1 VRTQDFR
8 SLPAAAQVDIRRK
21 AVQAV
26 LDGKTRS
33 EVAIIFGVTRKAV
46 EKWVAAYQAEGAK
59 ALLAN
64 PRGRPRGGSL
74 EPWQA
79 SQIVR
84 SITDRCPD
92 QVKLPFMLWTR
103 EAVAM
108 LIQKRFR
115 ISLSVWTT
123 GRYLAK
129 WGFTPQK
136 PVRRAYERNP
146 QEVARWMKERYPR
159 IKYRA
164 KAEGGTIFWG
174 DETGLR
180 SDHAF
185 GRTYAKKGQTPVVP
199 GTGQRFGC
207 NMISAITNKGHL
219 AFMVYKTKFNGGVL
233 INFMRRL
240 IKQQNDRKVFL
251 IIDSHPTH
259 RSGRVRRW
267 VVKNRRSLSVFYL
280 PGYSPELNPDEL
292 LNQDV
297 KANALGR
304 KRARDQK
311 ELIKNVRGFLCR
323 KQKRPE
329 KVRNYFLEKHVRYAA

>member
-1 VRTQDFR
+1 VRTKDFR
-8 SLPAAAQVDIRRK
+8 SLPPIAQEDLRRK

-26 LDGKTRS
+26 LDGTTRS
-33 EVAIIFGVTRKAV
+33 EAGKRYGVSRKAV
-46 EKWVAAYQAEGAK
+46 EKWVVAYEADGTK
-59 ALLAN
+59 ALRAN

-74 EPWQA
+74 HPWQS

-103 EAVAM
+103 EAVAL
-108 LIQKRFR
+108 LIKRRFG
-115 ISLSVWTT
+115 ISISIWTA

-146 QEVARWMKERYPR
+146 QEVERWMKERYPR

-164 KAEGGTIFWG
+164 KAEGATIFWG
-174 DETGLR
+174 DEMGLR

-185 GRTYAKKGQTPVVP
+185 GRTYAKRGQTPVVP

-219 AFMVYKTKFNGGVL
+219 VFMVFKAKFNSTVL

-240 IKQQNDRKVFL
+240 IQQNRKKVYL
-251 IIDSHPTH
+251 VIDSHPAH
-259 RSGRVRRW
+259 RSKRVLAW
-267 VVKNRRSLSVFYL
+267 VAKKRQFLSVFFL

-304 KRARDQK
+304 KRARDQR
-311 ELIKNVRGFLCR
+311 ELLTNIRGFLRR
-323 KQKRPE
+323 KQKHPRM
-329 KVRNYFLEKHVRYAA
+329 VRNYFREQHVRYAA

>member
-1 VRTQDFR
+1 MRTKDFR
-8 SLPAAAQVDIRRK
+8 SLPPSGQEDIRRK

-26 LDGKTRS
+26 LNGKTRS
-33 EVAIIFGVTRKAV
+33 EAAKIFCITRKAV
-46 EKWVAAYQAEGAK
+46 EKWVTAYQAKGAK
-59 ALLAN
+59 ALRAN

-74 EPWQA
+74 EPWQS

-103 EAVAM
+103 EAVAL
-108 LIQKRFR
+108 LIKSRFG
-115 ISLSVWTT
+115 ISLSIWTT
-123 GRYLAK
+123 GRYLAR

-146 QEVARWMKERYPR
+146 QEVERWMKERYPR

-164 KAEGGTIFWG
+164 KTERATIFWG
-174 DETGLR
+174 DETGMR

-185 GRTYAKKGQTPVVP
+185 GRTYAKRGQTPVVP

-207 NMISAITNKGHL
+207 NMISAITNRGHL
-219 AFMVYKTKFNGGVL
+219 VFMVYKTKFNGGVL
-233 INFMRRL
+233 INFMHRL
-240 IKQQNDRKVFL
+240 VKQNDRKVFF

-259 RSGRVRRW
+259 RSGRVRTW
-267 VVKNRRSLSVFYL
+267 VAKNRRSLSIFYL

-304 KRARDQK
+304 KRAKDQK
-311 ELIKNVRGFLCR
+311 ELIKNIRGFLRR

-329 KVRNYFLEKHVRYAA
+329 MVRNYFLEKHVRYAA

>member
-1 VRTQDFR
+1 MRTKDFR
-8 SLPAAAQVDIRRK
+8 SLPPSAQEDIRRK

-26 LDGKTRS
+26 LNGKTRC
-33 EVAIIFGVTRKAV
+33 EAADLFGVSRKAV
-46 EKWVAAYQAEGAK
+46 EKWVTAYQAEGVKSLHAK
-59 ALLAN
+59 

-74 EPWQA
+74 APWQA

-92 QVKLPFMLWTR
+92 QLKLPFMLWTR

-108 LIQKRFR
+108 LILRRFG
-115 ISLSVWTT
+115 ISISIWTA
-123 GRYLAK
+123 GRYLAR

-146 QEVARWMKERYPR
+146 IEVERWMKQRYPR

-164 KAEGGTIFWG
+164 KTERATVYWE

-185 GRTYAKKGQTPVVP
+185 GRTYAKRGQTPIVP

-207 NMISAITNKGHL
+207 NMISAITNRGRL
-219 AFMVYKTKFNGGVL
+219 AFMVFKRRFNSDVL
-233 INFMRRL
+233 IDFMRRL
-240 IKQQNDRKVFL
+240 TKQERRKVYL
-251 IIDSHPTH
+251 ILDGHPIH
-259 RSGRVRRW
+259 RSGRVRKW
-267 VVKNRRSLSVFYL
+267 VAKYRHKLSVFYL

-297 KANALGR
+297 KANVLGR
-304 KRARDQK
+304 KRAKDQQ
-311 ELIKNVRGFLCR
+311 ELMANVRGFMYS
-323 KQKRPE
+323 KQKRPHT
-329 KVRNYFLEKHVRYAA
+329 VRKYFQEKHVRYAA